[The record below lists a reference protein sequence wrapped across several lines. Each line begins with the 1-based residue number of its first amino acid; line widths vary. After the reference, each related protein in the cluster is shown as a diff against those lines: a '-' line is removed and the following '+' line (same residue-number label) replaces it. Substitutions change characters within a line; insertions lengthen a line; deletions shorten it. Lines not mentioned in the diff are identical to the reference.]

1 MDGTG
6 HNMYS
11 GPFILWNVDSGEL
24 DSDDECTPLVNTGD
38 ATKEKEKKK

>member
-24 DSDDECTPLVNTGD
+24 DSDDECTPVNTGD